1 MLIVSIENI
10 ACGECGTMVS
20 FNLDSPIEEFG
31 TVDHK
36 SARAHIIIK
45 EKGSGG
51 LLSSAN
57 TSNNYSEK
65 KRCPNCNSMISVITE
80 KDFTEAKD
88 NLSIGDDKAIITLR
102 YGDHL
107 RYPR

>member
-1 MLIVSIENI
+1 
-10 ACGECGTMVS
+10 MVS
-20 FNLDSPIEEFG
+20 FNLDSPLEEFG

-36 SARAHIIIK
+36 SESAHLIVK

-57 TSNNYSEK
+57 TSHNYSEK

-80 KDFTEAKD
+80 EDFMEAKES
-88 NLSIGDDKAIITLR
+88 LGIGDDKAIIELR
-102 YGDHL
+102 YGDTL